1 MEKSYCSECEFH
13 ISTRFIRSK
22 CLSNMRDSPIRKNN
36 IADDCYTKNKNNDCQ
51 EFKPKIPFMTKLK
64 KFLGVKDV
72 E

>member
-1 MEKSYCSECEFH
+1 
-13 ISTRFIRSK
+13 
-22 CLSNMRDSPIRKNN
+22 MRDSPIRKNN